1 MKIMRGLLALAALAG
16 TASADII
23 SVPANQPMYEATG
36 SPLDGPS
43 PRGAPVYSSIPGPY
57 FAFAAGA
64 FANRDDYTSTLPGV
78 GNFTMDAM
86 RFVGGVAA
94 VGNIL
99 DFFFL
104 DPANN
109 VVSSFG
115 VSFPQAGDFIW
126 TITLGAGLPAAKV
139 GQMQIQNRTGSTG
152 RWFMTTTAPST
163 GANNNLAGHG
173 STIPPASGGPGYGAY
188 ELQNLPA
195 PGALALLGLG
205 GLMATRRRR

>member
-23 SVPANQPMYEATG
+23 PVPSNQTMFSATATD
-36 SPLDGPS
+36 LDAPT

-64 FANRDDYTSTLPGV
+64 FAHRDDYVTSLGGP
-78 GNFTMDAM
+78 GNFTCDAL
-86 RFVGGVAA
+86 RFVGGVTA
-94 VGNIL
+94 VGMIL
-99 DFFFL
+99 DFFLL
-104 DPANN
+104 DPLNN

-115 VSFPQAGDFIW
+115 VTFPQAGNFIW
-126 TITLGAGLPAAKV
+126 TITLGAGLPAAQI
-139 GQMQIQNRTGSTG
+139 GQFQIQNRAGSTG
-152 RWFMTTTAPST
+152 QWFMTTTAPSVGT
-163 GANNNLAGHG
+163 NNALAGHG
-173 STIPPASGGPGYGAY
+173 STLTPPGYGAY

-205 GLMATRRRR
+205 GLMAARRRR